1 MRHTLHTLTLAVLL
15 AGCDLAPDTSLV
27 KVAQEPANGLTSS
40 SLDASYLEALVN
52 ETRSAADARLQ
63 EAYELNRVPPD
74 QRYSQAQASGRY
86 EWLGERQ
93 LAIVDLSYSAN
104 PMRVMQV
111 VGLINDQQVT
121 VSCISPKGAPLVL
134 SGGEGEC
141 AQVVAKA
148 FELK

>member
-1 MRHTLHTLTLAVLL
+1 MKHALHIFALAVLL
-15 AGCDLAPDTSLV
+15 TGCDMAPDTSLV

-40 SLDASYLEALVN
+40 SLDESYLQALVN

-63 EAYELNRVPPD
+63 EAYELNRVPPN
-74 QRYSQAQASGRY
+74 QRYSQAIASGRY

-93 LAIVDLSYSAN
+93 LSIVDLNYSAN

-111 VGLINDQQVT
+111 VGLINDRQVT
-121 VSCISPKGAPLVL
+121 VSCISPNGAPLVL

-141 AQVVAKA
+141 AQVVARE